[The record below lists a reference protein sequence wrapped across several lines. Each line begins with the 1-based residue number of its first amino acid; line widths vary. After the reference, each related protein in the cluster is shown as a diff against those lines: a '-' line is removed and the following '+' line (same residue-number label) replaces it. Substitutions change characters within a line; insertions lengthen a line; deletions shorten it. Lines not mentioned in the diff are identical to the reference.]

1 MTLPRSIFVACPC
14 RDGIQPETVHML
26 CGLPMLFHETG
37 IVSRLQIDRGGS
49 FLPHVR
55 NKLAADYIASDMDA
69 VLMVDD
75 DVSAPIDVIAKMI
88 LADVDYVAV
97 AFARRENEPGKPV
110 VPAIEPEFF
119 SPPRRRRGGLIE
131 VKRAGVALALVRR
144 AVFDSILNFPR
155 MGWPPNFFDSIDG
168 ESEDL
173 SFSRR
178 WHTAREAQYLLV
190 DAQTSHRGV
199 RFNLADYLASKVD
212 SEP

>member
-1 MTLPRSIFVACPC
+1 L
-14 RDGIQPETVHML
+14 
-26 CGLPMLFHETG
+26 
-37 IVSRLQIDRGGS
+37 
-49 FLPHVR
+49 
-55 NKLAADYIASDMDA
+55 
-69 VLMVDD
+69 
-75 DVSAPIDVIAKMI
+75 I

-110 VPAIEPEFF
+110 VPAIEPECF
-119 SPPRRRRGGLIE
+119 SPPRRRRGGLLA

-144 AVFDSILNFPR
+144 VVFDSILDFPR

-178 WHTAREAQYLLV
+178 WHTAREEPEAQYFGAGRFVCVPAQYLLV